1 MSRRLALPL
10 LVLASLHA
18 ASARAQPVPGEAAP
32 DPVRPAQPAAVV
44 TQRVA
49 PDSPRV
55 AYAGWLGAMR
65 KGRLGEAARYLDLG
79 PRPASDGPVLARRLK
94 AVLDRYAWVDL
105 ERLSP
110 LSTGAVDDGLDAAL
124 DEVAQLPAEGPGSP
138 TEPVRME
145 RHPDAPFW
153 RFTAAT
159 VDRVDGW
166 YGGLQDRWILDNLP
180 EPLVRPGPWDILWW
194 QWLALL
200 ALVPLTLGAGRM
212 LGWMSA
218 RLARR
223 VAARTAVTW
232 DDALVELLGGPFSL
246 GWALVLGWFAL
257 PFLALY
263 APAQAW
269 VLSGLKALGVGA
281 VAWGL
286 WRSVDVVAGGVL
298 GDEWAK
304 RHPTSRA
311 LVPLGARIAKVALG
325 SLAVIT
331 ALSLLG
337 FPVAS
342 LLAGLGIGGLALALA
357 GQKTVENL
365 FGAFSLGIDQ
375 PIREGDWVKIE
386 DFEGTVE
393 SIGLRSTRIRT
404 HGRTLVSLPNGRLA
418 DMRLENFT
426 ERDRM
431 LFTTNVGLTYGTS
444 AAQVRSI
451 VQGLERLLRAHPL
464 SWQETVVVALKQFGA
479 SSLDV
484 EVLAWMKTQDNA
496 VFRQARQELLLGIME
511 VVERGG
517 SALAFPT
524 QTVHVVP
531 VPGAP
536 ARGG

>member
-1 MSRRLALPL
+1 
-10 LVLASLHA
+10 
-18 ASARAQPVPGEAAP
+18 
-32 DPVRPAQPAAVV
+32 
-44 TQRVA
+44 
-49 PDSPRV
+49 
-55 AYAGWLGAMR
+55 MR
-65 KGRLGEAARYLDLG
+65 KGRLQDAARYLELG
-79 PRPASDGPVLARRLK
+79 SRPASDGPVLVRRLK
-94 AVLDRYAWVDL
+94 AVLDRYAWVDM
-105 ERLSP
+105 EKLSP
-110 LSTGAVDDGLDAAL
+110 LSSGVPDDGLDAGL
-124 DEVAQLPAEGPGSP
+124 DEVAQLPSEGPGSP

-145 RHPDAPFW
+145 RHPHAPYW

-166 YGGLQDRWILDNLP
+166 YEGLQDRWILDNLP

-200 ALVPLTLGAGRM
+200 ALVPLALGAGRL

-218 RLARR
+218 RFARR

-232 DDALVELLGGPFSL
+232 DDALVELLGGPLSL
-246 GWALVLGWFAL
+246 GWALVLAWFAL

-269 VLSGLKALGVGA
+269 VLSGLKAISVGA
-281 VAWGL
+281 VAWAL
-286 WRSVDVVAGGVL
+286 WRSVDVVAGGLL

-311 LVPLGARIAKVALG
+311 LVPLGARMAKVALG
-325 SLAVIT
+325 SLSVIT

-365 FGAFSLGIDQ
+365 FGAFSLGLDQ

-404 HGRTLVSLPNGRLA
+404 NGRTLVSLPNGRLA

-431 LFTTNVGLTYGTS
+431 LFTTTVGLTYGTS
-444 AAQVRSI
+444 AARVRSI
-451 VQGLERLLRAHPL
+451 VQQLEQLLRAHPL
-464 SWQETVVVALKQFGA
+464 AWQDTVVVALKQFGH
-479 SSLDV
+479 SSLDL

-496 VFRQARQELLLGIME
+496 VFREARQELLLGIME

-524 QTVHVVP
+524 QTVHVVTP
-531 VPGAP
+531 PGAP
-536 ARGG
+536 AAK